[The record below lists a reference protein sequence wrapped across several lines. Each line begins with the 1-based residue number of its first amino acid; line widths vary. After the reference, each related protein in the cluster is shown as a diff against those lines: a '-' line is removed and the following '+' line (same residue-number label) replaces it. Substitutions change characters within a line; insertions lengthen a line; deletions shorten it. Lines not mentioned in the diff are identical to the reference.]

1 MCAIAIEQK
10 QYKTYILTNPQA
22 QSRLEVVPERG
33 AIITHWSLQQ
43 QDILYLDSDRFADPN
58 LSVRG
63 GIPILFPICGNLPN
77 NTYTHQGQSYQLKQ
91 HGFARDLPWQV
102 IQSSEAN
109 HNSESL
115 TLVLNSDDQ
124 TRAVYPFDFE
134 LAFTYKLIGN
144 ALEIHQRYTNRSD
157 EPMPFST
164 GLHPYFVTSDKTQ
177 LEFEISA
184 SEYQDQ
190 ITKAVHPFLDTFDL
204 SRDELDLAFTQVAEP
219 CASITDQGR
228 GFKISLSYS
237 DLYSTLVFWTVK
249 GKDFYCL
256 EPWTAPRNALNTGE
270 QLTELAPGESLET
283 FFTLEVTFL

>member
-1 MCAIAIEQK
+1 VCAIAIEQK
-10 QYKTYILTNPQA
+10 QYETYILTNPQN

-77 NTYTHQGQSYQLKQ
+77 NTYTHKGQPYQLKQ
-91 HGFARDLPWQV
+91 HGFARDLRWQV
-102 IQSSEAN
+102 TPSSEPKN
-109 HNSESL
+109 NSESL

-124 TRAVYPFDFE
+124 TRAVYPFDFQ
-134 LAFTYKLIGN
+134 LVFTYKLIGN
-144 ALEIHQRYTNRSD
+144 ALEIHQRYTNHSD
-157 EPMPFST
+157 QPMPFSI

-190 ITKAVHPFLDTFDL
+190 ITKTVHPFVGTFDL
-204 SRDELDLAFTQVAEP
+204 SRDELDLAFGQVAEP
-219 CASITDQGR
+219 CASITDHRR

-249 GKDFYCL
+249 GKNFYCL
-256 EPWTAPRNALNTGE
+256 EPWSAPRNSLNTGE
-270 QLTELAPGESLET
+270 HLTELSPGESLQIAV
-283 FFTLEVTFL
+283 TLEVTFL